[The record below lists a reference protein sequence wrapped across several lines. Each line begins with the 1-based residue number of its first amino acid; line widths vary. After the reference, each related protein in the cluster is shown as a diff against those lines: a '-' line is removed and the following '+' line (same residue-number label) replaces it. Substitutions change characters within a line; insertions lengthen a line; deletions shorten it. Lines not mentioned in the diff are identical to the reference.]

1 MKKTLASI
9 AIILFSASS
18 LSLTAYASG
27 TDIVPSDVVLDSE
40 KVPHKEFQPQLLDNQ
55 QNKLSAAA
63 TGPYWVADSKCDEG
77 YFSDNVLS
85 YSASYTDNS
94 KSNRKQIDRIY
105 AKLTVYNDK
114 AFAASGTDDQSNSS
128 YAGAT
133 ASVHFNLFAD
143 GESYGTHKF
152 EHAGYQSWYPETY
165 GD

>member
-1 MKKTLASI
+1 MKKAVATI
-9 AIILFSASS
+9 AIILLSVSS
-18 LSLTAYASG
+18 ISLTANASG
-27 TDIVPSDVVLDSE
+27 NKIVPSAVVDTE

-55 QNKLSAAA
+55 QNTLRAAA
-63 TGPYWVADSKCDEG
+63 VGPHWVADSSCDEG

-85 YSASYTDNS
+85 YSASYTDS
-94 KSNRKQIDRIY
+94 TKSTRKQIDRIY
-105 AKLTVYNDK
+105 ARLTVYNEK

-133 ASVHFNLFAD
+133 ASVHFNPWED